1 MVTEVGLQDLE
12 RALRDGALLLDVRES
27 AEYAEGHVPG
37 ARLLPLSVLPAGMH
51 ELPRDQPVYVIC
63 QAGGRSAQAAELL
76 TTAGVDARSVSGGTA
91 AWIGSGRPSET
102 GTPRAEPSAPHPEG
116 EEPAR

>member
-12 RALRDGALLLDVRES
+12 RVLQDGALLLDVRES

-37 ARLLPLSVLPAGMH
+37 ARLLPLSVLPVGLH
-51 ELPRDQPVYVIC
+51 ELPRDQPVYVVC

-76 TTAGVDARSVSGGTA
+76 TSAGVDARSVSGGTA
-91 AWIGSGRPSET
+91 PGSAAGAPARPA
-102 GTPRAEPSAPHPEG
+102 PRA
-116 EEPAR
+116 